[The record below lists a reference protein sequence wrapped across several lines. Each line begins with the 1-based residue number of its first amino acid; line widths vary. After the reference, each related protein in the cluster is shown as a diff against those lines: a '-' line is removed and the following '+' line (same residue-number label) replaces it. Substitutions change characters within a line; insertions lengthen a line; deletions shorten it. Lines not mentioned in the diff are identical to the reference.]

1 MVGMWYRAE
10 TAQQA
15 GALGRES
22 CLDYGTSCEEKGWRE
37 GRRGMEGMKEK
48 KEKEMKE

>member
-1 MVGMWYRAE
+1 MAGMWCRAE

-22 CLDYGTSCEEKGWRE
+22 CLDYGTSCEQRRDGGRGGGSETEE
-37 GRRGMEGMKEK
+37 G
-48 KEKEMKE
+48 